1 MQTVLVIEDHA
12 ETREWLSSIIHQA
25 FVEAEVH
32 EASSL
37 AQAREHLKNHQFD
50 LALIDLN
57 LPDGNG
63 VEIISEIVQSSPTTY
78 CVVATIFDDDSHLFP
93 ALKAGAQGYLLKEQT
108 SDEFISNLQG
118 IIKGEPPISP
128 SIARKMITHFHATQA
143 EADAADSDKPDLSRR
158 EKEILGAIAKGLSR
172 NEAAEVLGITSNTV
186 ASHLKS
192 IYGKLNV
199 SNRAQATLEALR
211 LGLVS
216 P

>member
-1 MQTVLVIEDHA
+1 MMQTVLVLEDHP
-12 ETREWLSSIIHQA
+12 ETREWLTGIIKQA
-25 FVEAEVH
+25 FVEVEAY

-37 AQAREHLKNHQFD
+37 AQARQHMKDHKFD

-63 VEIISEIVQSSPTTY
+63 VEIISELTQSSPDTY
-78 CVVATIFDDDSHLFP
+78 CVVATIFDDDNYLFP

-108 SDEFISNLQG
+108 SDEFINSLQG

-128 SIARKMITHFHATQA
+128 SIARKMINHFHEVIT
-143 EADAADSDKPDLSRR
+143 ESENPELSKR

-211 LGLVS
+211 LGLVT

>member
-1 MQTVLVIEDHA
+1 MQSVLILEDHP
-12 ETREWLSSIIHQA
+12 ETREWLGEILNQA
-25 FVEAEVH
+25 FTEIDLSV
-32 EASSL
+32 ASSL
-37 AQAREHLKNHQFD
+37 AQARKLISEKKFD

-63 VEIISEIVQSSPTTY
+63 VDIIRELNQKSPDTY
-78 CVVATIFDDDSHLFP
+78 CVVATIFDDDDYLFP
-93 ALKAGAQGYLLKEQT
+93 ALEAGAQGYLLKEQT
-108 SDEFISNLQG
+108 TEEFIHNLQG

-128 SIARKMITHFHATQA
+128 TIARKMIQHFHGEVDQS
-143 EADAADSDKPDLSRR
+143 EKPELSSR
-158 EKEILGAIAKGLSR
+158 EKEILSAIAKGLSR
-172 NEAAEVLGITSNTV
+172 NEAAEILGITSNTV

-211 LGLVS
+211 LGLVK

>member
-1 MQTVLVIEDHA
+1 MQTVLVLEDHP
-12 ETREWLSSIIHQA
+12 ETREWLSSIIRQA
-25 FVEAEVH
+25 FKEVEIA
-32 EASSL
+32 EASSR
-37 AQAREHLKNHQFD
+37 AQAGQLIKDRKFD

-63 VEIISEIVQSSPTTY
+63 VDIIREINRVSPDTY
-78 CVVATIFDDDSHLFP
+78 CVVATIFDDDDYLFP
-93 ALKAGAQGYLLKEQT
+93 ALEAGAQGYLLKEQT
-108 SDEFISNLQG
+108 SEEFIHSLQG

-128 SIARKMITHFHATQA
+128 TIARKMIQHFHSEPEQS
-143 EADAADSDKPDLSRR
+143 EKPELSSR

-211 LGLVS
+211 LGLVK

>member
-1 MQTVLVIEDHA
+1 MQNVLVLEDHP
-12 ETREWLSSIIHQA
+12 ETRSWLCDILNQA
-25 FVEAEVH
+25 FKEVAIA
-32 EASSL
+32 EASSQ
-37 AQAREHLKNHQFD
+37 AQARKLISEKKFD

-63 VEIISEIVQSSPTTY
+63 VDIIRELNRTSPHTY
-78 CVVATIFDDDSHLFP
+78 CVVATIFDDDEYLFP
-93 ALKAGAQGYLLKEQT
+93 ALEAGAQGYLLKEQT
-108 SDEFISNLQG
+108 SEEFIHSLQG

-128 SIARKMITHFHATQA
+128 AIARKMIQHFHGTPNT
-143 EADAADSDKPDLSRR
+143 SDKPELSDR
-158 EKEILGAIAKGLSR
+158 EKEILSAIAKGLSR
-172 NEAAEVLGITSNTV
+172 NEAAEILGITSNTV

-211 LGLVS
+211 LGLVK

>member
-1 MQTVLVIEDHA
+1 MHNVLVLEDHP
-12 ETREWLSSIIHQA
+12 ETREWLTQIIRKA
-25 FVEAEVH
+25 FVEVELF

-37 AQAREHLKNHQFD
+37 AQARKIIGENQLD

-63 VEIISEIVQSSPTTY
+63 VEIISEISQKSPNTY
-78 CVVATIFDDDSHLFP
+78 CVVATIFDDDNYLFP
-93 ALKAGAQGYLLKEQT
+93 ALEAGAQGYLLKEQT
-108 SDEFISNLQG
+108 TDEFIQSLQG

-128 SIARKMITHFHATQA
+128 AIARKMINHFHNDIQP
-143 EADAADSDKPDLSRR
+143 SDKPDLSSR

-172 NEAAEVLGITSNTV
+172 NEAAEILGITSNTV

-211 LGLVS
+211 MGLVK

>member
-1 MQTVLVIEDHA
+1 MQSVLVLEDHP
-12 ETREWLSSIIHQA
+12 ETREWLTDILKQA
-25 FVEAEVH
+25 FTEVKIS
-32 EASSL
+32 EASSQ
-37 AQAREHLKNHQFD
+37 AQAFKHLDEQKFD

-63 VEIISEIVQSSPTTY
+63 VDTIRRISHESPDTY
-78 CVVATIFDDDSHLFP
+78 CVVATIFDDDDYLFP
-93 ALKAGAQGYLLKEQT
+93 ALEAGAQGYLLKEQT
-108 SDEFISNLQG
+108 TEEFIHSLQG

-128 SIARKMITHFHATQA
+128 SIARKMIQHFHS
-143 EADAADSDKPDLSRR
+143 DNSPSDKPELSNR
-158 EKEILGAIAKGLSR
+158 EKEILSAIAKGLSR
-172 NEAAEVLGITSNTV
+172 NEAAEILGITSNTV

-211 LGLVS
+211 LGLVK

>member
-1 MQTVLVIEDHA
+1 MQTVLILEDHP
-12 ETREWLSSIIHQA
+12 ETREWLNGIIKQA
-25 FVEAEVH
+25 FLEVNVY

-37 AQAREHLKNHQFD
+37 AQARKQLVEHKFD

-63 VEIISEIVQSSPTTY
+63 VEIISEISRNSPDTY
-78 CVVATIFDDDSHLFP
+78 CVVATIFDDDNYLFP
-93 ALKAGAQGYLLKEQT
+93 ALEAGAQGYLLKEQT
-108 SDEFISNLQG
+108 SAEFIQSLQG

-128 SIARKMITHFHATQA
+128 AIARKMISHFRGDMTQ
-143 EADAADSDKPDLSRR
+143 SDKPELSSR

-172 NEAAEVLGITSNTV
+172 NEAADVLGITSNTV

-211 LGLVS
+211 LGLVK

>member
-1 MQTVLVIEDHA
+1 MQSVLVLEDHP
-12 ETREWLSSIIHQA
+12 ETREWLIDILKQA
-25 FVEAEVH
+25 FTEVKIA
-32 EASSL
+32 EASSQ
-37 AQAREHLKNHQFD
+37 AQAFKHLDEQKFD

-63 VEIISEIVQSSPTTY
+63 VDTIRRISQESPNTY
-78 CVVATIFDDDSHLFP
+78 CVVATIFDDDDYLFP
-93 ALKAGAQGYLLKEQT
+93 ALEAGAQGYLLKEQT
-108 SDEFISNLQG
+108 SAEFIHSLQG

-128 SIARKMITHFHATQA
+128 SIARKMIQHFHSDTSP
-143 EADAADSDKPDLSRR
+143 SDKPELSNR
-158 EKEILGAIAKGLSR
+158 EKEILSAIAKGLSR
-172 NEAAEVLGITSNTV
+172 NEAAEILGITSNTV

-211 LGLVS
+211 LGLVK

>member
-1 MQTVLVIEDHA
+1 MQSVLVLEDHP
-12 ETREWLSSIIHQA
+12 ETREWLSGIISQA
-25 FVEAEVH
+25 FKEVDIA
-32 EASSL
+32 EASSH
-37 AQAREHLKNHQFD
+37 AQAGKLINDRKFD

-63 VEIISEIVQSSPTTY
+63 VDIIREINRLSPDTY
-78 CVVATIFDDDSHLFP
+78 CVVATIFDDDEYLFP
-93 ALKAGAQGYLLKEQT
+93 ALEAGAQGYLLKEQT
-108 SDEFISNLQG
+108 SDEFIHSLQG

-128 SIARKMITHFHATQA
+128 AIARKMIHHFHSEPEQS
-143 EADAADSDKPDLSRR
+143 EKPELSGR

-211 LGLVS
+211 LGLVK

>member
-1 MQTVLVIEDHA
+1 MQTVLVLEDHP
-12 ETREWLSSIIHQA
+12 ETRDWLTGIIRKA
-25 FVEAEVH
+25 FVQVKIH

-37 AQAREHLKNHQFD
+37 AQARKQVSDNTFD

-63 VEIISEIVQSSPTTY
+63 VEIISEITHHSPQTY
-78 CVVATIFDDDSHLFP
+78 CVVATIFDDDNYLFP
-93 ALKAGAQGYLLKEQT
+93 ALEAGAQGYLLKEQT
-108 SDEFISNLQG
+108 TDEFINSLQG

-128 SIARKMITHFHATQA
+128 TIARKMITHFH
-143 EADAADSDKPDLSRR
+143 SDTTPTNKPDLSAR
-158 EKEILGAIAKGLSR
+158 EKEILSAIAKGLSR
-172 NEAAEVLGITSNTV
+172 VQAAEILGITSNTV

-199 SNRAQATLEALR
+199 SNRAQATLEALK
-211 LGLVS
+211 LGLVK

>member
-1 MQTVLVIEDHA
+1 MQSVLVLEDHP
-12 ETREWLSSIIHQA
+12 ETREWLTNIIKQA
-25 FVEAEVH
+25 FVQVNVS
-32 EASSL
+32 EASSQ
-37 AQAREHLKNHQFD
+37 AQARNVIKNTKFD

-63 VEIISEIVQSSPTTY
+63 VDIIREINQSSPDTY
-78 CVVATIFDDDSHLFP
+78 CVVATIFDDDDYLFP
-93 ALKAGAQGYLLKEQT
+93 ALEAGAQGYLLKEQT
-108 SDEFISNLQG
+108 TEEFIQSLQG

-128 SIARKMITHFHATQA
+128 TIARKMIQHFHSTPD
-143 EADAADSDKPDLSRR
+143 ESDKPELSSR
-158 EKEILGAIAKGLSR
+158 EKEILSAIAKGLSR
-172 NEAAEVLGITSNTV
+172 NEAADILGITSNTV

-211 LGLVS
+211 LGLVK

>member
-1 MQTVLVIEDHA
+1 MQTVLVLEDHP
-12 ETREWLSSIIHQA
+12 ETREWLNGIIRQA
-25 FVEAEVH
+25 FVEVKLC

-37 AQAREHLKNHQFD
+37 AQARKLLNENKFD

-63 VEIISEIVQSSPTTY
+63 VEIISEITQHSPNTY
-78 CVVATIFDDDSHLFP
+78 CVVATIFDDDNYLFP
-93 ALKAGAQGYLLKEQT
+93 ALEAGAQGYLLKEQT
-108 SDEFISNLQG
+108 SEEFITSLQG

-128 SIARKMITHFHATQA
+128 AIARKMISHFHSDQTP
-143 EADAADSDKPDLSRR
+143 SDKPALSGR

-172 NEAAEVLGITSNTV
+172 NEAADILGITSNTV

-211 LGLVS
+211 LGLVK

>member
-1 MQTVLVIEDHA
+1 MHNVLVLEDHP
-12 ETREWLSSIIHQA
+12 ETREWLIDILNQA
-25 FVEAEVH
+25 FHEVKIA
-32 EASSL
+32 EASSQ
-37 AQAREHLKNHQFD
+37 AQAFKHLEQQKFD

-63 VEIISEIVQSSPTTY
+63 VDTIRKISTESPDTY
-78 CVVATIFDDDSHLFP
+78 CVVATIFDDDEYLFP
-93 ALKAGAQGYLLKEQT
+93 ALEAGAQGYLLKEQT
-108 SDEFISNLQG
+108 SDEFIHSLQG

-128 SIARKMITHFHATQA
+128 SIARKMIQHFHIDNTSAS
-143 EADAADSDKPDLSRR
+143 SDKPELSKR

-211 LGLVS
+211 LGLVK

>member
-1 MQTVLVIEDHA
+1 MQTVLVLEDHP
-12 ETREWLSSIIHQA
+12 ETREWLTGIIKQA
-25 FVEAEVH
+25 FVEVETY

-37 AQAREHLKNHQFD
+37 AQARQHMQNHKFD

-63 VEIISEIVQSSPTTY
+63 VEIIAELTQSSPNTY
-78 CVVATIFDDDSHLFP
+78 CVVATIFDDDNYLFP

-108 SDEFISNLQG
+108 SDEFIHSLQG

-128 SIARKMITHFHATQA
+128 SIARKMINHFHAVVT
-143 EADAADSDKPDLSRR
+143 ESDNYNPELSKR

-211 LGLVS
+211 LGLVT

>member
-1 MQTVLVIEDHA
+1 MHNVLVLEDHP
-12 ETREWLSSIIHQA
+12 ETREWLIDILNKAFQELNIAQASSQAQA
-25 FVEAEVH
+25 FK
-32 EASSL
+32 
-37 AQAREHLKNHQFD
+37 HLDEQKFD

-63 VEIISEIVQSSPTTY
+63 VDTIRKISKESPDTY
-78 CVVATIFDDDSHLFP
+78 CVVATIFDDDDYLFP
-93 ALKAGAQGYLLKEQT
+93 ALEAGAQGYLLKEQT
-108 SDEFISNLQG
+108 SEEFIHSLQG

-128 SIARKMITHFHATQA
+128 SIARKMINHFHS
-143 EADAADSDKPDLSRR
+143 ESSPSDKPELSKR

-211 LGLVS
+211 LGLVK

>member
-1 MQTVLVIEDHA
+1 MQSVLVLEDHP
-12 ETREWLSSIIHQA
+12 ETRKWLTDIINQA
-25 FVEAEVH
+25 FKQVDIS

-37 AQAREHLKNHQFD
+37 AQARKQISEKKFD

-63 VEIISEIVQSSPTTY
+63 VDIIREISDASPDTY
-78 CVVATIFDDDSHLFP
+78 CVVATIFDDDDYLFP
-93 ALKAGAQGYLLKEQT
+93 ALEAGAQGYLLKEQT
-108 SDEFISNLQG
+108 TEEFILNLQG

-128 SIARKMITHFHATQA
+128 TIARKMIQHFHSEPTQ
-143 EADAADSDKPDLSRR
+143 SDKPDLSGR
-158 EKEILGAIAKGLSR
+158 EKEILSAIAKGLSR
-172 NEAAEVLGITSNTV
+172 NEAAEILGITSNTV

-211 LGLVS
+211 LGLVKA
-216 P
+216 

>member
-1 MQTVLVIEDHA
+1 MQSVLVLEDHP
-12 ETREWLSSIIHQA
+12 ETREWLTNILKQA
-25 FVEAEVH
+25 FTEVKIS
-32 EASSL
+32 EASSQ
-37 AQAREHLKNHQFD
+37 AQAFKHLDEQKFD

-63 VEIISEIVQSSPTTY
+63 VDTIRRISKESPDTY
-78 CVVATIFDDDSHLFP
+78 CVVATIFDDDDYLFP
-93 ALKAGAQGYLLKEQT
+93 ALEAGAQGYLLKEQT
-108 SDEFISNLQG
+108 SEEFIHSLQG

-128 SIARKMITHFHATQA
+128 SIARKMINHFHSDTTP
-143 EADAADSDKPDLSRR
+143 SDKPELSNR
-158 EKEILGAIAKGLSR
+158 EKEILSAIAKGLSR
-172 NEAAEVLGITSNTV
+172 NEAAEILGITSNTV

-211 LGLVS
+211 LGLVK

>member
-1 MQTVLVIEDHA
+1 MQSVLLLEDHA
-12 ETREWLSSIIHQA
+12 ETRQWLNSIIQQA
-25 FVEAEVH
+25 FKQVEIA

-37 AQAREHLKNHQFD
+37 AQARQLLTDSSFD

-63 VEIISEIVQSSPTTY
+63 VEIISEISRNLPTTY
-78 CVVATIFDDDSHLFP
+78 CVVATIFDDDEYLFP

-108 SDEFISNLQG
+108 TEEFIHNLQG
-118 IIKGEPPISP
+118 IITGEPPISP
-128 SIARKMITHFHATQA
+128 SIARKIIKYFHGLQPNP
-143 EADAADSDKPDLSRR
+143 EQPDLSGR
-158 EKEILGAIAKGLSR
+158 EKEILSAIAKGLSR
-172 NEAAEVLGITSNTV
+172 NEAAEILGITTNTV

-199 SNRAQATLEALR
+199 SNRAQATMEALR
-211 LGLVS
+211 LGLVK

>member
-1 MQTVLVIEDHA
+1 MQRVLILEDHP
-12 ETREWLSSIIHQA
+12 ETREWLASIIEQA
-25 FVEAEVH
+25 FLEVDTH

-37 AQAREHLKNHQFD
+37 AQARKLLEQHSFD

-63 VEIISEIVQSSPTTY
+63 VEIIGEITRHSPNTY
-78 CVVATIFDDDSHLFP
+78 CVVATIFDDDNYLFP
-93 ALKAGAQGYLLKEQT
+93 ALEAGAQGYLLKEQT
-108 SDEFISNLQG
+108 TDEFIQSLRG

-128 SIARKMITHFHATQA
+128 AIARKMISHFRGDTAQDDRP
-143 EADAADSDKPDLSRR
+143 ELSSR

-211 LGLVS
+211 LGLVK

>member
-1 MQTVLVIEDHA
+1 MQTVLILEDHP
-12 ETREWLSSIIHQA
+12 ETREWLSGIIQQA
-25 FVEAEVH
+25 FVEVELH
-32 EASSL
+32 TASSL
-37 AQAREHLKNHQFD
+37 AQARKHISEHKFD

-63 VEIISEIVQSSPTTY
+63 VEIISEITQKHPNTY
-78 CVVATIFDDDSHLFP
+78 CVVATIFDDDNYLFP
-93 ALKAGAQGYLLKEQT
+93 ALEAGAQGYLLKEQT
-108 SDEFISNLQG
+108 SDEFIQSLQG

-128 SIARKMITHFHATQA
+128 AIARKMINHFHGDLTQ
-143 EADAADSDKPDLSRR
+143 SDKPELSSR

-172 NEAAEVLGITSNTV
+172 SEAADVLGITSNTV

-211 LGLVS
+211 LGLVK

>member
-1 MQTVLVIEDHA
+1 MQTVLVLEDHP
-12 ETREWLSSIIHQA
+12 ETREWLSSIINQA
-25 FVEAEVH
+25 FKEVDIS
-32 EASSL
+32 EASSH
-37 AQAREHLKNHQFD
+37 AQAGSLISEKKFD

-63 VEIISEIVQSSPTTY
+63 VDIIRELNRVSPDTY
-78 CVVATIFDDDSHLFP
+78 CVVATIFDDDDYLFP
-93 ALKAGAQGYLLKEQT
+93 ALEAGAQGYLLKEQT
-108 SDEFISNLQG
+108 GEEFIHSLQG

-128 SIARKMITHFHATQA
+128 TIARKMINHFHSSK
-143 EADAADSDKPDLSRR
+143 ADEEEKPVLSSR

-211 LGLVS
+211 LGLVK

>member
-1 MQTVLVIEDHA
+1 MQTILVLEDHP
-12 ETREWLSSIIHQA
+12 ETREWLTGIIKQA
-25 FVEAEVH
+25 FVEVETY

-37 AQAREHLKNHQFD
+37 AQAKQHIKDHKFD

-57 LPDGNG
+57 LPDGNC
-63 VEIISEIVQSSPTTY
+63 VEIISELTKSSPDTY
-78 CVVATIFDDDSHLFP
+78 CVVATIFDDDSYLFP

-108 SDEFISNLQG
+108 SAEFINSLQG

-128 SIARKMITHFHATQA
+128 SIARKMINHFHDVIK
-143 EADAADSDKPDLSRR
+143 ESDNPELSKR
-158 EKEILGAIAKGLSR
+158 EKEILSAIAKGLSR

-211 LGLVS
+211 LGLVT

>member
-1 MQTVLVIEDHA
+1 MQNVLVLEDHP
-12 ETREWLSSIIHQA
+12 ETREWLTQIIQQA
-25 FVEAEVH
+25 FVQVKLF

-37 AQAREHLKNHQFD
+37 AQARKIIGENQLD

-63 VEIISEIVQSSPTTY
+63 VEIISEISRKSPDTY
-78 CVVATIFDDDSHLFP
+78 CVVATIFDDDNYLFP
-93 ALKAGAQGYLLKEQT
+93 ALEAGAQGYLLKEQT
-108 SDEFISNLQG
+108 TDEFIQNLQG

-128 SIARKMITHFHATQA
+128 TIARKMINHFHNDIQP
-143 EADAADSDKPDLSRR
+143 SDKPDLSSR
-158 EKEILGAIAKGLSR
+158 EKEILSAIAKGLSR
-172 NEAAEVLGITSNTV
+172 NEAAEILGITSNTV

-211 LGLVS
+211 LGLVK

>member
-1 MQTVLVIEDHA
+1 MQNVLVLEDHP
-12 ETREWLSSIIHQA
+12 ETREWLTAIIRQA
-25 FVEAEVH
+25 FVEVKIF

-37 AQAREHLKNHQFD
+37 AQARVIINANQLD

-63 VEIISEIVQSSPTTY
+63 VEIISEISKNSPDTY
-78 CVVATIFDDDSHLFP
+78 CVVATIFDDDNYLFP
-93 ALKAGAQGYLLKEQT
+93 ALEAGAQGYLLKEQT
-108 SDEFISNLQG
+108 TDEFIQNLQG
-118 IIKGEPPISP
+118 IIRGEPPISP
-128 SIARKMITHFHATQA
+128 AIARKMINHFHSDLSPT
-143 EADAADSDKPDLSRR
+143 DKPDLSSR

-172 NEAAEVLGITSNTV
+172 NEAAEILGITSNTV

-199 SNRAQATLEALR
+199 SNRAQATLEALK
-211 LGLVS
+211 LGLVK

>member
-1 MQTVLVIEDHA
+1 MHNVLVLEDHP
-12 ETREWLSSIIHQA
+12 ETREWLTQIIRQA
-25 FVEAEVH
+25 FVEVELF

-37 AQAREHLKNHQFD
+37 AQARKIIAESQLD

-63 VEIISEIVQSSPTTY
+63 VEIISEISKKSPDTY
-78 CVVATIFDDDSHLFP
+78 CVVATIFDDDNYLFP
-93 ALKAGAQGYLLKEQT
+93 ALEAGAQGYLLKEQT
-108 SDEFISNLQG
+108 SEEFIQSLQG

-128 SIARKMITHFHATQA
+128 AIARKMINHFHNDIQP
-143 EADAADSDKPDLSRR
+143 SDKPDLSSR

-172 NEAAEVLGITSNTV
+172 NEAAEILGITSNTV

-211 LGLVS
+211 LGLVR

>member
-1 MQTVLVIEDHA
+1 MHNVLILEDHP
-12 ETREWLSSIIHQA
+12 ETREWLTQIIRKA
-25 FVEAEVH
+25 FVEVELF

-37 AQAREHLKNHQFD
+37 AQARKIVGETQLD

-63 VEIISEIVQSSPTTY
+63 VEIISEISQKSPDTY
-78 CVVATIFDDDSHLFP
+78 CVVATIFDDDNYLFP
-93 ALKAGAQGYLLKEQT
+93 ALEAGAQGYLLKEQT
-108 SDEFISNLQG
+108 TDEFIQSLQG

-128 SIARKMITHFHATQA
+128 AIARKMINHFHNDIQP
-143 EADAADSDKPDLSRR
+143 SDKPDLSSR

-172 NEAAEVLGITSNTV
+172 NEAAEILGITSNTV

-211 LGLVS
+211 LGLVK

>member
-1 MQTVLVIEDHA
+1 MHNVLVLEDHP
-12 ETREWLSSIIHQA
+12 ETREWLTQIIRQA
-25 FVEAEVH
+25 FVEVELF

-37 AQAREHLKNHQFD
+37 AQARKIITETQLD

-63 VEIISEIVQSSPTTY
+63 VEIISEITQKSPNTY
-78 CVVATIFDDDSHLFP
+78 CVVATIFDDDNYLFP
-93 ALKAGAQGYLLKEQT
+93 ALEAGAQGYLLKEQT
-108 SDEFISNLQG
+108 TDEFIQSLQG

-128 SIARKMITHFHATQA
+128 AIARKMISHFHNDIQP
-143 EADAADSDKPDLSRR
+143 SDKPDLSGR

-172 NEAAEVLGITSNTV
+172 NEAAEILGITSNTV

-199 SNRAQATLEALR
+199 SNRAQATLEALK
-211 LGLVS
+211 LGLVK

>member
-1 MQTVLVIEDHA
+1 MHNVLVLEDHP
-12 ETREWLSSIIHQA
+12 ETREWLTKIIHQA
-25 FVEAEVH
+25 FQHVKIS
-32 EASSL
+32 EASSQ
-37 AQAREHLKNHQFD
+37 AQAFKHLEQQKFD

-63 VEIISEIVQSSPTTY
+63 VDTIRKINKESPDTY
-78 CVVATIFDDDSHLFP
+78 CVVATIFDDDDYLFP
-93 ALKAGAQGYLLKEQT
+93 ALEAGAQGYLLKEQT
-108 SDEFISNLQG
+108 TEEFIHSLQG

-128 SIARKMITHFHATQA
+128 SIARKMIQHFHS
-143 EADAADSDKPDLSRR
+143 ESSPSDKPELSNR

-211 LGLVS
+211 LGLVK

>member
-1 MQTVLVIEDHA
+1 MQTALVLEDHP
-12 ETREWLSSIIHQA
+12 ETREWLTGIIRQA
-25 FVEAEVH
+25 FLEIEVH

-37 AQAREHLKNHQFD
+37 AQARQLISRHPLD

-63 VEIISEIVQSSPTTY
+63 VEIISEISKSSPDTY
-78 CVVATIFDDDSHLFP
+78 CVVATIFDDDNYLFP
-93 ALKAGAQGYLLKEQT
+93 ALEAGAQGYLLKEQT
-108 SDEFISNLQG
+108 TEEFIQNLQG

-128 SIARKMITHFHATQA
+128 AIARKMISHFHSDITP
-143 EADAADSDKPDLSRR
+143 SDKPDLSKR
-158 EKEILGAIAKGLSR
+158 EKEILSAIAKGLSR
-172 NEAAEVLGITSNTV
+172 NEAADVLGITSNTV
-186 ASHLKS
+186 ASHLKN

-211 LGLVS
+211 LGLVK

>member
-1 MQTVLVIEDHA
+1 MMQTVLVLEDHP
-12 ETREWLSSIIHQA
+12 ETREWLTGIIKQA
-25 FVEAEVH
+25 FVEVETY

-37 AQAREHLKNHQFD
+37 AQAKQHIKDHKFD

-63 VEIISEIVQSSPTTY
+63 VEIISELTKSSPDTY
-78 CVVATIFDDDSHLFP
+78 CVVATIFDDDSYLFP

-108 SDEFISNLQG
+108 SAEFINSLQG

-128 SIARKMITHFHATQA
+128 SIARKMINHFHDVVK
-143 EADAADSDKPDLSRR
+143 ESDNPELSKR

-192 IYGKLNV
+192 VYGKLNV

-211 LGLVS
+211 LGLVT

>member
-1 MQTVLVIEDHA
+1 MQSVLVLEDHP
-12 ETREWLSSIIHQA
+12 ETREWLTSIIRQA
-25 FVEAEVH
+25 FKQVDVS

-37 AQAREHLKNHQFD
+37 AQARKQLNDNTFD

-63 VEIISEIVQSSPTTY
+63 VEIIREINTNSPDTY
-78 CVVATIFDDDSHLFP
+78 CVVATIFDDDDCLFP
-93 ALKAGAQGYLLKEQT
+93 ALEAGAQGYLLKEQT
-108 SDEFISNLQG
+108 TEEFIQNLQG

-128 SIARKMITHFHATQA
+128 TIARKMIQHFHSEPTQ
-143 EADAADSDKPDLSRR
+143 SDKPDLSSR
-158 EKEILGAIAKGLSR
+158 EKEILSAIAKGLSR
-172 NEAAEVLGITSNTV
+172 NEAAEILGITSNTV

-211 LGLVS
+211 LGLVKA
-216 P
+216 